1 MIRSALESRGEMQ
14 DLLPGAR
21 ELTRARG
28 FTQLVGDLPVM
39 LGTGYASRP
48 HHRRQNASAHRMT
61 SAAVE
66 TMMPSAAIAKSRR
79 VGNRESRLA
88 MNSGLLSS
96 SAKSVLA

>member
-1 MIRSALESRGEMQ
+1 
-14 DLLPGAR
+14 
-21 ELTRARG
+21 
-28 FTQLVGDLPVM
+28 
-39 LGTGYASRP
+39 
-48 HHRRQNASAHRMT
+48 MT

-88 MNSGLLSS
+88 MNSRLLSI